1 MPMQDIHLQQQQAQ
15 QHMHEMQ
22 PGKYGV
28 LPDKHM
34 SVYEDESTCHG
45 LVCKRGIIV
54 SRIENS
60 EVFVREWRVKSE
72 FAGRSAYE
80 LFEEARERHAF
91 DYLFSPER
99 RLRQDDE
106 LNGADPVL
114 RQQLFAQLLRRH

>member
-1 MPMQDIHLQQQQAQ
+1 MPMQETNSQQKGSAN
-15 QHMHEMQ
+15 ML
-22 PGKYGV
+22 PGHYGV
-28 LPDKHM
+28 LPDKHL
-34 SVYEDESTCHG
+34 SVYEDESACHG

-54 SRIENS
+54 SRIENQ
-60 EVFVREWRVKSE
+60 EVFVREWRVRSE

-91 DYLFSPER
+91 DFLFSPER

-114 RQQLFAQLLRRH
+114 RQQLVTQLHLRH

>member
-1 MPMQDIHLQQQQAQ
+1 MPMQD
-15 QHMHEMQ
+15 MHSHQVRPELR
-22 PGKYGV
+22 PGTYGV
-28 LPDKHM
+28 FPDKHA
-34 SVYEDESTCHG
+34 SIYEDESACHG

-99 RLRQDDE
+99 RLRHDDE
-106 LNGADPVL
+106 LNGCDPVL
-114 RQQLFAQLLRRH
+114 RQQLVTQMSRRH

>member
-1 MPMQDIHLQQQQAQ
+1 MPTQQMNSRHANEPSA
-15 QHMHEMQ
+15 HEMRL
-22 PGKYGV
+22 GTYGV

-34 SVYEDESTCHG
+34 SVYEDESACHG
-45 LVCKRGIIV
+45 LVSKRGIIV
-54 SRIENS
+54 SRVENQ

-91 DYLFSPER
+91 DFLFSPER

-114 RQQLFAQLLRRH
+114 RQQLFSQLQRRH